1 MKLTILTQY
10 YPPEVGAPQ
19 NRLSHLASHFASE
32 GHDVTVLTAMP
43 NYPGGKIQQGYGGLL
58 RRERNG
64 RVRIIRT
71 LIFPSRSAAL
81 LPRLLN
87 YFSFVFSSALFGS
100 FLLSPSDFLLVESPP
115 LFLGVTAAWLSRLK
129 HAKLIFNVSD
139 LWPESAV
146 RVGVIRQESFAHRF
160 GMRLESFCYRH
171 AWLVTGQ
178 SRSILQDIEARF
190 PDQATFLLSNGAN
203 TKVFHPQKRTGEARA
218 RLTRNDEFVVL
229 YAGLHGLAQG
239 LEQILDAAQQLQQ
252 EEGYRFVLIGDG
264 PHKKSLIRKAEGAGI
279 RNVTFLDSMPSTA
292 IPELLAAADMVVVP
306 LGMHIPGA
314 VPSKLY
320 EAMASGR
327 PIVLVAG
334 GEAAELVRRHKAG
347 MVVMPGQVSS
357 LVQAIRDMRCN
368 RELAVELSEN
378 ARHAAVEH
386 YDRTQIAKSFVRYLK
401 SQGTDWNQAESEQPC
416 EANTL
421 I

>member
-19 NRLSHLASHFASE
+19 NRLSHLASHFVSE
-32 GHDVTVLTAMP
+32 GYDVTVLTAMP
-43 NYPGGKIQQGYGGLL
+43 NYPGGKIHQGYGGLL
-58 RRERNG
+58 RQQQIG
-64 RVRIIRT
+64 KVRIIRT
-71 LIFPSRSAAL
+71 LIYPSRSAAL
-81 LPRLLN
+81 LPRLLS

-100 FLLSPSDFLLVESPP
+100 FLLKPSDFLLVESPP
-115 LFLGVTAAWLSRLK
+115 LFLGIAAVWLSRLK
-129 HAKLIFNVSD
+129 GAKLIFNVSD

-146 RVGVIRQESFAHRF
+146 RVGVIRRESFAHRF
-160 GMRLESFCYRH
+160 GTRLESFCYRH

-203 TKVFHPQKRTGEARA
+203 TKVFHPQKRTEEARA
-218 RLTRNDEFVVL
+218 RLTRKNEFVVL

-239 LEQILDAAQQLQQ
+239 LEQVLDAAQELHQ

-264 PHKKSLIRKAEGAGI
+264 PHKQSLVRKAQGSGLG
-279 RNVTFLDSMPSTA
+279 NVTFLDSMPSA
-292 IPELLAAADMVVVP
+292 EIPELLAAADLVVVP
-306 LGMHIPGA
+306 LGMYIPGA

-334 GEAAELVRRHKAG
+334 GEAAEVVLRHKAG
-347 MVVMPGQVSS
+347 IVVTPGQGPC
-357 LVQAIRDMRCN
+357 LVQAIRDMRYN
-368 RELAVELSEN
+368 PELAVKLSEN
-378 ARHAAVEH
+378 ARHAAVRH
-386 YDRTQIAKSFVRYLK
+386 FDRTQIAKSFVRYLK
-401 SQGTDWNQAESEQPC
+401 SRGTDWNQGDAEQHC
-416 EANTL
+416 EASTHA
-421 I
+421 